1 MKDLTKLQNKILTYI
16 KLQVKS
22 NGFQPSVTSVR
33 EMAEY
38 FDVYPTAITN
48 NLNLIEA
55 KGYIKQTGKARAIEI
70 LKVQ

>member
-1 MKDLTKLQNKILTYI
+1 MKDLTKLQTKILTYI

-22 NGFQPSVTSVR
+22 NGFQPSVR
-33 EMAEY
+33 EMADY

-70 LKVQ
+70 LRGQ